1 MAQNINRNRLISMG
15 AGVAAVAAIA
25 GGTLFALGSNNGS
38 SSALGLSD
46 SQLQT
51 IATNVAATPEEDRDA
66 YLEKLAANLGV
77 DVQKLKDA
85 IKTTN
90 LQVLDEKVAD
100 GSVTQEQ
107 ADKMRERIEEG
118 GAFFFGMG
126 GRGGHGGPDGMRGP
140 GGMRMAAGLE
150 DLAGFLGVD
159 EATLRTELGTKSLAD
174 VAAEHG
180 KSRDELKA
188 FLTENA
194 KTALAGLVAD
204 GKITQEQADQRL
216 SDFTSHLD
224 DQVDEVHAR
233 DGHGPRG
240 GMQRDGAAPS
250 SSQAPVN

>member
-140 GGMRMAAGLE
+140 GGMHMGAGLE

-159 EATLRTELGTKSLAD
+159 EATLRAELGTKSLAD
-174 VAAEHG
+174 IAAEHG

-224 DQVDEVHAR
+224 DQVDEVHTR